1 MQKENHAAH
10 GHYVFLIMD
19 LASRKGCPF
28 LEKYV
33 FYYINY
39 KRYTSCFTLSVFDFE
54 EDSLRK

>member
-33 FYYINY
+33 FYYINI
-39 KRYTSCFTLSVFDFE
+39 KDI
-54 EDSLRK
+54 LRVLHFLFLISRKIL